1 MVEWVVRPGAE
12 GARPRCVRCRIGE
25 RIVTAALAGGQ
36 TRRQV
41 AENGSASGLT
51 TVEKLLRLWPGSLAP
66 KPVPG
71 RSRAVDAAGEERL
84 RAALRDRPDATLA
97 ELREECGLSC
107 SLSAVHRALGRMGY
121 TRKKRPSTPSNAID
135 RT

>member
-1 MVEWVVRPGAE
+1 MRALSPDL
-12 GARPRCVRCRIGE
+12 RE

-41 AENGSASGLT
+41 AERFRVGLT
-51 TVEKLLRLWPGSLAP
+51 TVEKLLRLWRTTGSLAP

-71 RSRAVDAAGEERL
+71 RPRAVDAAGEERL

-107 SLSAVHRALGRMGY
+107 SLSAVHRALGRMG
-121 TRKKRPSTPSNAID
+121 
-135 RT
+135 